1 MTDYELFE
9 KSQYILWRKEAKFI
23 KVSQEEFKEIY
34 MKCVKKGK
42 EAKSKSKILDWIN
55 NYTYCLDKSSK
66 YWTLRTVINGKFF
79 IYGTNSIDSTKDMKS
94 GTDAIQLF
102 SAKFAEKN
110 NMSKNRPLYY
120 AYGTTESEF
129 LNCVPKQFYYINKRY
144 INKELHNVSSIDA
157 TSHYPSCACGTLPDS
172 KTAVEY
178 KGTIKPNAEYPFAFY
193 IKSGHCA
200 EYNVFDTH
208 TWVDSEFVFDLFKK
222 DTLHDRMINPNDDT
236 TVLMKASKYTMDSTW
251 AYFYEMRKK
260 DPDCKLVMNAT
271 IGNFHRTNYT
281 QYKYAHLAA
290 IIIGRANNKQ
300 LEMMNKIGTLSIIH
314 TCVDGIIYFG
324 NQKFGIDEKKMNTY
338 QQEFLG
344 CEFKMIST
352 NCYMAMKDN
361 KLIKYKHGSYNM
373 IKDTN
378 IYIDDNPP
386 KSFDDMNNWIR
397 YDVLKELRDENQK

>member
-1 MTDYELFE
+1 MNDLKLFK
-9 KSQYILWRKEAKFI
+9 KSKTIFWRKEAETI
-23 KVSQEEFKEIY
+23 KVSQEEFKNIY
-34 MKCVKKGK
+34 NECLKKGK
-42 EAKSKSKILDWIN
+42 EAKSKINLLDWVG
-55 NYTYCLDKSSK
+55 NYTYLLINSSK
-66 YWTLRTVINGKFF
+66 YWNLRVHINGKYF
-79 IYGTNSIDSTKDMKS
+79 IYTTNSIDSTKNMKS

-120 AYGTTESEF
+120 AYGTTEIEF
-129 LNCVPKQFYYINKRY
+129 LNCVPKQFYYINRRY
-144 INKELHNVSSIDA
+144 LNKELHNVSSIDA

-172 KTAVEY
+172 KTAVKY
-178 KGTIKPNAEYPFAFY
+178 KGTVKPNAEYPFAFY

-208 TWVDSEFVFDLFKK
+208 NWMTSPYINELIKRE
-222 DTLHDRMINPNDDT
+222 TLINRMMNPNDDI

-251 AYFYEMRKK
+251 AYFYEMRKQ

-300 LEMMNKIGTLSIIH
+300 LEMMNKIGTINIIH

-324 NQKFGIDEKKMNTY
+324 NKKIGIDEKKMNTY

-361 KLIKYKHGSYNM
+361 KLIKYKHGSFNM

-378 IYIDDNPP
+378 LYIADNPP